1 MKYKVLLE
9 RGREMKHYKKII
21 LFGEGFLLVNILWYV
36 AAIFMNAKVLP
47 TPIQVYAHFPEI
59 LQKGMIEHTVAS
71 LYRVFMGV
79 GIAALIGMFIG
90 IMMAYSPALNR
101 LLNPL
106 VYFTYPI
113 PKTALLPIVM
123 ILMGLGDGSKIT
135 LIVLIIVFQFIF
147 AVRDAILN
155 VSREHYI
162 SLISLGASKWQMS
175 RHLTFPAILPP
186 LLSNIRIGIGTALS
200 ILFFTETY
208 GTRVGLGYFIQDAW
222 NRIDYLDMYCG
233 IILLSVIGLMLFL
246 IIDYI
251 ENILC
256 KWRGKSSL

>member
-1 MKYKVLLE
+1 ML
-9 RGREMKHYKKII
+9 
-21 LFGEGFLLVNILWYV
+21 
-36 AAIFMNAKVLP
+36 
-47 TPIQVYAHFPEI
+47 
-59 LQKGMIEHTVAS
+59 EHTVAS

-90 IMMAYSPALNR
+90 IVMAYFPVLNR
-101 LLNPL
+101 LFNPII
-106 VYFTYPI
+106 YFAYPV

-135 LIVLIIVFQFIF
+135 LIALIIAFQFIL
-147 AVRDAILN
+147 ATRDTIFN
-155 VSREHYI
+155 VTKEHYTF
-162 SLISLGASKWQMS
+162 LMSLGASKWQML
-175 RHLTFPAILPP
+175 RHLTLPAILPS

-233 IILLSVIGLMLFL
+233 IILLSAMGLILFL
-246 IIDYI
+246 IVDYI
-251 ENILC
+251 EKFLC
-256 KWRGKSSL
+256 KWRSKSSL